1 MMSLVD
7 SDPHQDRTEN
17 GDVEGEALSMG
28 QSERFTINSKSG
40 SLTYIGIKTLTL
52 LDGRK
57 ENTTILFSCHQRPIF
72 HTNKMVVQLDG

>member
-7 SDPHQDRTEN
+7 SDPHQDRTGN

-40 SLTYIGIKTLTL
+40 SLTYSGKQTDT
-52 LDGRK
+52 
-57 ENTTILFSCHQRPIF
+57 
-72 HTNKMVVQLDG
+72 HTHTK